1 MDRSGKFVPAQREA
15 ESGAPA
21 QERMGVAPLLCGCCG
36 QAFGAINWRA
46 LRADAAAGA
55 AWYLCPACRRMAED
69 VVERALGHREQTGWD
84 IVAEAAALASGS
96 PARLT
101 G

>member
-1 MDRSGKFVPAQREA
+1 MDKTQSTKQA
-15 ESGAPA
+15 EKQP
-21 QERMGVAPLLCGCCG
+21 GVAPLLCGCCG
-36 QAFGAINWRA
+36 QPFGVINWRA
-46 LRADAAAGA
+46 LVADVAEDA

-69 VVERALGHREQTGWD
+69 VVERAIGHREQTGWN
-84 IVAEAAALASGS
+84 IVAEAAALAQGA